1 MFSKK
6 YLICIPRE
14 HKSFWQLSQL
24 DDFIKNTVSNLFVHE
39 RLKIPEAYSEPSQ
52 TSKIELFAK
61 IINGSKPSKIF
72 SAKNSNLSYW
82 VLNLSLPA
90 SQELSTYFKGKKF
103 CRKKI
108 VRIKQWMFAN
118 IWWDYTKQTI
128 AFTKN
133 KCFYNLLK

>member
-6 YLICIPRE
+6 NLICISRE

-24 DDFIKNTVSNLFVHE
+24 DDFIKNAVANLFVPE

-52 TSKIELFAK
+52 TSKIEFFAK
-61 IINGSKPSKIF
+61 IINGSKPSKTF
-72 SAKNSNLSYW
+72 SAKNSNLSDW

-103 CRKKI
+103 CRKK
-108 VRIKQWMFAN
+108 
-118 IWWDYTKQTI
+118 
-128 AFTKN
+128 
-133 KCFYNLLK
+133 C